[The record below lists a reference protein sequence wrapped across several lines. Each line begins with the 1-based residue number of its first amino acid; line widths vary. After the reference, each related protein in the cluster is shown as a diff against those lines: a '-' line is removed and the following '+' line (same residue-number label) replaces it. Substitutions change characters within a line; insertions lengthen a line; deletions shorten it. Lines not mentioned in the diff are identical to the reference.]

1 MSLNLEQIK
10 KIKPLQDRVL
20 VERINEDESKTP
32 GGILIPDQAKEKAQ
46 IGIVVSIGNGK
57 FLQNGTTQQ
66 MNVKVGDKV
75 FFGKYAGTEISELY
89 IIIREDEILAVL

>member
-1 MSLNLEQIK
+1 MTLTSEQIK

-32 GGILIPDQAKEKAQ
+32 GGILIPDQVKEKAQ
-46 IGIVVSIGNGK
+46 VGVVISLGNGK
-57 FLQNGTTQQ
+57 YLQNGTIQQ

-75 FFGKYAGTEISELY
+75 FFGKYAGTELSEQY
-89 IIIREDEILAVL
+89 IIIREDEILAIL